1 MNLPKPLRPPSCQ
14 TLEKNGITFLRTS
27 SSQIKLAIV
36 PAPPPPLSTFN
47 LPTLNSSPSGFR
59 LQTVEIYN
67 WGTFDQHVWR
77 LEPGGENSLLTGA
90 NGSGKTTLVDAILTL
105 LVPSNLRFY
114 NQSSGAE
121 SKRERSEESYT
132 LGAYSTR
139 QSESGLSASTTYL
152 RQKENAYSIL
162 IACFFNE
169 HSGEHLSLAQV
180 RWFANQSLKRA
191 YFVASQ
197 PLDIAS
203 HFTPMDPAGNWKRRL
218 KRETQT
224 QEYDSFTKYTQ
235 AFSQVL
241 GLKSDKALSL
251 FAQTV
256 GIKVLGN
263 LNDFIR
269 THMLE
274 EIDSEEAFVKLR
286 GHYDNLLQSYQAI
299 ERARQQLALLQ
310 PIMDHRAAHA
320 QAQREF
326 EQLQAQEEALAP
338 FFAQKKAT
346 LYAEAIHGLEIDRKR
361 KDHQI
366 NELRQQLKTLS
377 EQRTQ
382 LQIAIRSDEVSAQ
395 LEQLGRSIEQAEKD
409 LRQRQKQA
417 ERYDGLAEAL
427 DLPSSPKEKQFYRS
441 LEQCGQQLAALAEA
455 LEANQAD
462 LTRLA
467 VEQSHLQRDQDEQ
480 QELLASLQQR
490 QNRLPLEQVRIRKR
504 LAESLGISEKQLP
517 FAAELMQVRE
527 EAKAEWATPLEQLL
541 RPLGLSVLVSEEQH
555 DAAVASLHRLKLEGH
570 LRLIHVQDTLMN
582 PMPGRNSILEFIDL
596 KPSHPLREWLWGY
609 LCQHFRH
616 VRLSGFGQMARYQQ
630 AINEKGLRKDH
641 GVYERD
647 DHPKRWQESL
657 HILGWDNLETI
668 RLVQRQLQELE
679 EELGTLNQNL
689 KQRQQKARDLQRQR
703 EGYLRLKEF
712 EVFADIDVKSVE
724 KHIKSLQKER
734 EALLKSSDHLRD
746 LQHRLDE
753 VNEDITRAEDKR
765 DRQIEQR
772 GRLDSR
778 LENYREEHRQA
789 EDQLA
794 QATDE
799 WQAHQTAIEALL
811 LGEELKVSTVSRTEN
826 MLRRA
831 IGQEREVKGREA
843 SKYERHLLLAMQQF
857 INPSPEILEAHP
869 NWTAETLD
877 LRAEL
882 GYLPEFERIFRRI
895 KEEELPRYRARFK
908 EWLNERLIYDI
919 ASFKTALDN
928 RETKI
933 EESIETINS
942 SLRGIRFNDN
952 PETFI
957 QLTHAKTRDMAIRDF
972 KQMLR
977 EAMPDLGKLAQGD
990 EAELE
995 ACFLRIRR
1003 IIEELSANENW
1014 RRKVTDVRN
1023 WLEFAAS
1030 ERYRAD
1036 EQERQ
1041 YYEDSQSLSGG
1052 EKAKLAYTILASAIA
1067 YQFGIRSEGQQRRS
1081 FRFAVVDEAFSK
1093 VDPANAIYA
1102 MELFKQLDLQLMVV
1116 TPLDK
1121 INLAEPY
1128 IHTVHYVQ
1136 NREKR
1141 NSEVFDVGVEVV
1153 RKGEWA

>member
-1 MNLPKPLRPPSCQ
+1 M
-14 TLEKNGITFLRTS
+14 
-27 SSQIKLAIV
+27 A
-36 PAPPPPLSTFN
+36 
-47 LPTLNSSPSGFR
+47 PSGFR

-77 LEPGGENSLLTGA
+77 LEPGGQNSLLTGA

-121 SKRERSEESYT
+121 NRRERSEESYT

-162 IACFFNE
+162 IACFFNQ
-169 HSGEHLSLAQV
+169 HSGEHLTLAQV
-180 RWFANQSLKRA
+180 RWFANQGLKRA

-203 HFTPMDPAGNWKRRL
+203 HFTPLDPAGNWKRRL

-286 GHYDNLLQSYQAI
+286 GHYENLLQSYQAI
-299 ERARQQLALLQ
+299 ERARQQLFLLR
-310 PIMDHRAAHA
+310 PIMAHREAHA
-320 QAQREF
+320 QAQQAF
-326 EQLQAQEEALAP
+326 EQLQAQEEALTP
-338 FFAQKKAT
+338 FFAQRKAT

-366 NELRQQLKTLS
+366 DELRQQLKTLS

-382 LQIAIRSDEVSAQ
+382 LQIAIRSDEVSTQ
-395 LEQLGRSIEQAEKD
+395 LEDLARNIAQAQKD
-409 LRQRQKQA
+409 LAQRQKQA
-417 ERYDGLAEAL
+417 ERYATVATAL
-427 DLPSSPKEKQFYRS
+427 DLPDTPTEKQFYRS
-441 LEQCGQQLAALAEA
+441 LEQCAQQLVSLDEA
-455 LEANQAD
+455 REANQAE
-462 LTRLA
+462 LTRLS
-467 VEQSHLQRDQDEQ
+467 VEQSHLQQEQ
-480 QELLASLQQR
+480 SEQRELLASLQQR
-490 QNRLPLEQVRIRKR
+490 QNRLPLEQVRTRQK
-504 LAESLGISEKQLP
+504 LAEALDLPEKALP
-517 FAAELMQVRE
+517 FAAELMRVKE
-527 EAKAEWATPLEQLL
+527 EAKAKWATPLEQLL
-541 RPLGLSVLVSEEQH
+541 RPLGLSVLVSEEHHAQ
-555 DAAVASLHRLKLEGH
+555 AVESLHRLKLEGH
-570 LRLIHVQDTLMN
+570 LRLVQVQDALMS
-582 PMPGRNSILEFIDL
+582 PAAPKDSILELIEF
-596 KPSHPLREWLWGY
+596 KPRHPLGEWLAGH
-609 LCQHFRH
+609 LRQHCGH
-616 VRLSGFGQMARYQQ
+616 VQVSGFAQLARYQQ
-630 AINEKGLRKDH
+630 ALNDRGLRKDRH
-641 GVYERD
+641 VYERD
-647 DHPKRWQESL
+647 DHPQRWQESQ
-657 HILGWDNLETI
+657 HILGWDNQETI
-668 RLVQRQLQELE
+668 RLVQHRLRELTEELE
-679 EELGTLNQNL
+679 ALAREL
-689 KQRQQKARDLQRQR
+689 KRRQQKGRDLQARR
-703 EGYLRLKEF
+703 EGYLRLQAF
-712 EVFADIDVKSVE
+712 EIFGDIDVKGVE
-724 KHIKSLQKER
+724 KHLKSLQKER
-734 EALLKSSDHLRD
+734 DNLLKSSDHLRD
-746 LQHRLDE
+746 LQTKLDE
-753 VNEDITRAEDKR
+753 VEADITATEEKR
-765 DRQIEQR
+765 DRQIGQR
-772 GRLDSR
+772 GQLENR
-778 LENYREEHRQA
+778 LETFRSEQEQA
-789 EDQLA
+789 EAQLA
-794 QATDE
+794 QVEGDG
-799 WQAHQTAIEALL
+799 WQRHGAAIEALL
-811 LGEELKVSTVSRTEN
+811 AGEELKVGTVSRTEN

-831 IGQEREVKGREA
+831 IGQERETKGRA
-843 SKYERHLLLAMQQF
+843 AAKYERQLLLAMQQF
-857 INPSPEILEAHP
+857 INPAPEILEAHP

-882 GYLPEFERIFRRI
+882 SYLPEFERIFRRI
-895 KEEELPRYRARFK
+895 EQEELPRYQARFK

-919 ASFKTALDN
+919 ANFKTALDN
-928 RETKI
+928 REAQI
-933 EESIETINS
+933 EESIETINH

-957 QLTHAKTRDMAIRDF
+957 QLTHAKTRDLAIRDF

-977 EAMPDLGKLAQGD
+977 EALPDLGKLAQGD

-1153 RKGEWA
+1153 RKREPQPDRSRQE